1 MSSVITEVIQPQSF
15 EIVRDR
21 IGRILA
27 EELANQFVLDPAG
40 IQGYVWI
47 ERALQYGKEELIGN
61 KAHVNVCLGEGSYGN
76 QDQTQSE
83 GTYKYY
89 IDVYVNEKSNDTDRA
104 DTRAAVKLQRMLGM
118 CRAILEHSR
127 YKTLGFTTPPGFIG
141 NRHYESIQIQNPNQK
156 KHDGD
161 SSLMGRLT
169 FSVKVRETNG
179 LALAIASGTYTT
191 TVKLDSTDKGYLW
204 IKAGGIVYDTYDY
217 SFDASF

>member
-1 MSSVITEVIQPQSF
+1 MSIITEIIQPQSF

-27 EELANQFVLDPAG
+27 EELANQFVLNSNG
-40 IQGYVWI
+40 IEGQVWI
-47 ERALQYGKEELIGN
+47 ERSVQYDKSELIGR
-61 KAHVNVCLGEGSYGN
+61 KAHVNVCFGEGSYGN

-104 DTRAAVKLQRMLGM
+104 DVRASVKLQSMLGI
-118 CRAILEHSR
+118 CRSILEDSR
-127 YKTLGFTTPPGFIG
+127 YKTLGFKTPPGFIG

-169 FSVKVRETNG
+169 FSVKVLEKNG
-179 LALAIASGTYTT
+179 LSLGVASNKYIT
-191 TVKLDSTDKGYLW
+191 TVKLDVTDKGYLW
-204 IKAGGIVYDTYDY
+204 IQAGGIVYDTFDY

>member
-1 MSSVITEVIQPQSF
+1 MSIITEVIQPQSF

-27 EELANQFVLDPAG
+27 EELANQFVLSPATVFDS
-40 IQGYVWI
+40 QVWI
-47 ERALQYGKEELIGN
+47 ERSLQYDKSELFD
-61 KAHVNVCLGEGSYGN
+61 KVQVNVCLGEGTYGN
-76 QDQTQSE
+76 QDQTQTE

-89 IDVYVNEKSNDTDRA
+89 IDVYVNAKSRDGERA
-104 DTRAAVKLQRMLGM
+104 DERAMIKLHRMLGV
-118 CRAILEHSR
+118 CRGILENSK

-141 NRHYESIQIQNPNQK
+141 NRHYEQLQIQNPNQK

-179 LALAIASGTYTT
+179 LSLGVASGSYVT
-191 TVKLDSTDKGYLW
+191 TVKLDSTDKGYVW
-204 IKAGGIVYDTYDY
+204 VTAEGIFYDTYDY